1 MRRVTAGH
9 VTFVS
14 SALLHLLL
22 FSIGIRADERSA
34 VSFEKYEVRFTP
46 PADRPA
52 PEETANKTPPV
63 RSRKPPKKS
72 PPVED
77 RVSARSVPKPPAPAA
92 EAPEETR
99 LYAATDAAA
108 TDAPPLETAA
118 PAEVRREDP
127 AAEEPSFQAAPA
139 TKTARLLDGPAEDWR
154 TNRLGDYLA
163 FLGRMLE
170 RNKDY
175 PLFAR
180 QRGLQGTVVVR
191 ASIRAD
197 GAVADVAV
205 ISSSGHGSLDKAAV
219 AVVKGAGSLKP
230 PASFGLADVTVDIP
244 IAYGLR

>member
-9 VTFVS
+9 AAFVS

-22 FSIGIRADERSA
+22 LSVGIGAEERSA
-34 VSFEKYEVRFTP
+34 VSFETYEVRFVP

-52 PEETANKTPPV
+52 SEEVAGKPLPV
-63 RSRKPPKKS
+63 KSRKPPKKS

-77 RVSARSVPKPPAPAA
+77 RVAARSVSKPPEPPPRPA
-92 EAPEETR
+92 EAEEETSPDP
-99 LYAATDAAA
+99 ATE
-108 TDAPPLETAA
+108 APPLETAEPVEA
-118 PAEVRREDP
+118 REEAL
-127 AAEEPSFQAAPA
+127 AAEKSSPPVPA
-139 TKTARLLDGPAEDWR
+139 TETARLPDGPAEDWR
-154 TNRLGDYLA
+154 ANLLGDYLA

-170 RNKDY
+170 RNKEY

-197 GAVADVAV
+197 GVIADVAV
-205 ISSSGHGSLDKAAV
+205 ISSSGHGSLDRAAV
-219 AVVKGAGSLKP
+219 TAVMGAGSLRP
-230 PASFGLADVTVDIP
+230 PATFGLADVTVDIP